1 MCVCVCLCVEFFS
14 VARGDQEEGGYD
26 NEIVKD
32 AWAEAMHQIAEGQ
45 FSFLQGTKS
54 D

>member
-1 MCVCVCLCVEFFS
+1 VCVLTYVFYI
-14 VARGDQEEGGYD
+14 ARMEQEEGGYD

-32 AWAEAMHQIAEGQ
+32 AGAEAMHQIAEGQ
-45 FSFLQGTKS
+45 FSLLQGTKS